1 MFDPNSNSGYNAD
14 EAVRTF
20 RDAARLNREDP
31 CRDGSIIRLP
41 SYGQVVMTGDLHG
54 NDKNFE
60 KLKRYAMLD
69 RTPARHV
76 ILHEMVHA
84 DLVAR
89 TDVDHSHNLLLSAAA
104 YKREFP
110 EQVHF
115 LQSNHELAQLTGYLI
130 AKNGRVVIEEFNIA
144 VEAAYGK
151 RRSADVLS
159 SINEFIASFPI
170 AVRTPN
176 RVWMSHSLPNAH
188 DMDEFD
194 VEIFNREITMTDL
207 QSNRTL
213 FSLVW
218 GRRHT
223 QEQLDALAARLD
235 VDTFIV
241 GHQPQEMGFA
251 HLLGRLIILA
261 SNHNHGVFLP
271 FDLSKPRSPED
282 LVSAIRKFVEVM

>member
-1 MFDPNSNSGYNAD
+1 MPDAGKTNHHNAD
-14 EAVRTF
+14 DAIRVF

-31 CRDGSIIRLP
+31 FLKGSTIHLP
-41 SYGQVVMTGDLHG
+41 AYGQVVMTGDLHG
-54 NDKNFE
+54 HEKNFD
-60 KLKRYAMLD
+60 KLQRFAMLD

-76 ILHEMVHA
+76 ILHEMVHT

-89 TDVDHSHNLLLSAAA
+89 SDVDNSHDLLLKAAA
-104 YKREFP
+104 YKRDFP
-110 EQVHF
+110 DQVHF

-144 VEAAYGK
+144 VEEAYGK
-151 RRSADVLS
+151 SRYADVLS
-159 SINEFIASFPI
+159 AINEFIGSFPI

-194 VEIFNREITMTDL
+194 LGLFKRELTSHDH

-223 QEQLDALAARLD
+223 QEQIDALAAELD

-241 GHQPQEMGFA
+241 GHQPQEMGFTRCF
-251 HLLGRLIILA
+251 GRMIILA
-261 SNHNHGVFLP
+261 SNHNHGTFLP
-271 FDLSKPRSPED
+271 FDLSKPRSADD
-282 LVSAIRKFVEVM
+282 LVASIRKFVEVM